1 MQFPLEAAL
10 IVLPYGDGAA
20 SAANES
26 HLAELLVFWA
36 GTRRHAFV
44 VASPTDPEPEPAG
57 RAPDRGRAAANAHWA
72 STLTHRI
79 VASAEC
85 VFVASDLDLR
95 LRALNVRTLVFA
107 AGAIDRNIETNV
119 RVASSLG
126 YRSCVAVETVQ
137 GSPPPAAS
145 QLHSYAE
152 FLAKDELVKNATLA
166 VRRQG

>member
-1 MQFPLEAAL
+1 MQFPVEAAL
-10 IVLPYGDGAA
+10 VVLPYVDSVAPPA
-20 SAANES
+20 DRT
-26 HLAELLVFWA
+26 HLDALLEFWPTT
-36 GTRRHAFV
+36 GRHTFV
-44 VASPTDPEPEPAG
+44 IVSPTDPVPA
-57 RAPDRGRAAANAHWA
+57 RVAANVHWA
-72 STLTHRI
+72 ATLTHRI

-95 LRALNVRTLVFA
+95 LRTLNVRTLVFA
-107 AGAIDRNIETNV
+107 AGTIDRNIETNV

-126 YRSCVAVETVQ
+126 YRSCVAVDTAQ
-137 GSPPPAAS
+137 GLSPPVAS